1 MLDILFQFELSKN
14 IKQAKKLNP
23 KLTYLQV
30 LTEVG
35 KASPPTHRG
44 SQIQNHVWPPYR
56 KP

>member
-1 MLDILFQFELSKN
+1 MLEIFQFELSKN

-35 KASPPTHRG
+35 KASH
-44 SQIQNHVWPPYR
+44 SQREPDSESCVASPYR